1 MNFIRKHKT
10 ISIIVMVF
18 LSIFVVLS
26 FTAGRYIKNIINSYI
41 LETKA
46 FYFNSTVLGVNGK
59 NYVIRNWDG
68 VNSYNLMIDLN
79 NRKNDKIHTNF
90 DIEYEVTVSCPE
102 TVTCHLN
109 KTSGVIHPDTNEDN
123 YQITVN
129 PIASFHEGDDIRVTT
144 TATSKSPYRKS
155 MSATYII
162 QVETSKFS
170 YEIKDKEN
178 DKYLKI
184 IFTNSVPF
192 YKVSEAFSTYQVGD
206 LISLDAYK
214 NLGDNQSKCYSAI
227 VTVEYDPNTLLVDMT
242 NNNYLNRLDSPYQEQ
257 TINGYQWVS
266 KFAFKVDAS
275 SSNEIIFYKNN
286 PSMDYTYPKNNNS
299 SIINVTVQLAN

>member
-1 MNFIRKHKT
+1 
-10 ISIIVMVF
+10 
-18 LSIFVVLS
+18 
-26 FTAGRYIKNIINSYI
+26 
-41 LETKA
+41 
-46 FYFNSTVLGVNGK
+46 
-59 NYVIRNWDG
+59 
-68 VNSYNLMIDLN
+68 MIDLN
-79 NRKNDKIHTNF
+79 NRKNDKIYTNF
-90 DIEYEVTVSCPE
+90 DIEYEVTVNCPG

-109 KTSGVIHPDTNEDN
+109 KTSGVIHPDTNEDT
-123 YQITVN
+123 YQITVS

-227 VTVEYDPNTLLVDMT
+227 VTVEFDPNTLLVDMT